1 MSARLPRQ
9 ARLDA
14 ADLSAA
20 AGPPSGQRAGRRTLL
35 LAVWALLLAAVFA
48 VALRSS
54 AEDGSTATA
63 GAARVAAQ
71 RAAAGR
77 AAGAL
82 RDLDAFGTCP

>member
-1 MSARLPRQ
+1 LLRQ

-20 AGPPSGQRAGRRTLL
+20 GSPSRQRSERPGRRTLL

-54 AEDGSTATA
+54 AEDGSTAGT
-63 GAARVAAQ
+63 ARVATQ

-77 AAGAL
+77 
-82 RDLDAFGTCP
+82 